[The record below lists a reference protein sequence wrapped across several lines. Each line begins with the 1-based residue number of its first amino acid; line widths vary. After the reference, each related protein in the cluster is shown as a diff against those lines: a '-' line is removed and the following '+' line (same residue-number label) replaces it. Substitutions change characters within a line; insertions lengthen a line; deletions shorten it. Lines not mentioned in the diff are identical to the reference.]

1 MASKLAVERV
11 IGAAVKPTVGA
22 VFNTLEDRIK
32 QVQQEGNQPQ
42 ALKNA
47 IGDVIRLD
55 EAVRAAQR
63 SGSSAASALQ
73 SSLDKARNS
82 LRSQGVDVRKL
93 REQYQALGRA
103 LEGSELQ
110 AKGRQQFADGKAGL
124 GRAVTGFKAIAIP
137 AMISADFQSIVRDI
151 AIKAGVAGEPQE
163 KQMARSFIS
172 TSQTTGMARND
183 VANMVR
189 NLVDGGMKADTALA
203 YAPLAA
209 KFAVGQGASGADTA
223 SIINALQANAKIT
236 DPKVMESALE
246 MIAAQTK
253 AGGFAAPDLA
263 TSLAPLLEKMGGLG
277 STGLSAVSQ
286 VGAMLQVQRRA
297 TGSSDQAASNLGS
310 WLSSLASAQI
320 SKEADPQK
328 AQAQFDVPEQISAA
342 LMAFAPNQALYTQ
355 YRDIAPKAKGG
366 LDNDLLARRET
377 SVQIWNEAY
386 QAIDES
392 MRSMGDAVRPLTD
405 NTAKVITFVAQ
416 AFTTL
421 TDKAQPLV
429 LGIAAV
435 GAAISAVTAVAGV
448 VQMGRGGLNV
458 GRGLFKEATAKD
470 QPGAKP
476 GKVSRLM
483 NIGLKVLGF
492 GGEDSPQGAGM
503 GTEPLQVFV
512 VNAGDFTGGGAGP
525 GSPGGRRTSRR
536 RQGNTRNAR
545 RNASSVRTA
554 PAPASTP
561 GGGGGVARL
570 ASGASKFGGL
580 LKRVPGGNLIGAG
593 LGVVD
598 TYRNARTVEAKAE
611 GYGAAAGG
619 FGGALAGAAA
629 GAALGSVVP
638 VLGTA
643 VGGVIGAM
651 VGGMGG
657 EDLGGWLGKRLF
669 GSDDPGKTSAQ
680 PTENLQLGASGPGDV
695 VRSLAVQ
702 PATPPGMA
710 SLAAANAPDRGP
722 SPQINQQFTFAPN
735 MPFTVQGGLSDP
747 LQLAQEVGAIVRRE
761 FDGLVSQAT
770 SRQLYD
776 APHVV

>member
-1 MASKLAVERV
+1 MASKLAVELV

-22 VFNTLEDRIK
+22 VFNTVEDRIK
-32 QVQQEGNQPQ
+32 QVQQEGNQPR
-42 ALKNA
+42 ALRNA
-47 IGDVIRLD
+47 IGDVMRLD

-63 SGSSAASALQ
+63 SGSSAASAMQ
-73 SSLDKARNS
+73 SRLDKARNS
-82 LRSQGVDVRKL
+82 LRSQGVDVSKL

-110 AKGRQQFADGKAGL
+110 AKGRQQWADGKAGI
-124 GRAVTGFKAIAIP
+124 GRAVTGVKAIAIP

-163 KQMARSFIS
+163 KQMARTFIT
-172 TSQTTGMARND
+172 TSQSTGMARND

-189 NLVDGGMKADTALA
+189 SLVDGGMKADTALA

-209 KFAVGQGASGADTA
+209 KFAVGQGVSGADTA
-223 SIINALQANAKIT
+223 GIINALQANAKIT
-236 DPKVMESALE
+236 DPMVMESALE
-246 MIAAQTK
+246 VIAAQTK
-253 AGGFAAPDLA
+253 AGGFEAADLA
-263 TSLAPLLEKMGGLG
+263 TSLAPLLEKMSGLG
-277 STGLSAVSQ
+277 TTGLSAVSQ
-286 VGAMLQVQRRA
+286 VGAMLQVQRSA

-310 WLSSLASAQI
+310 WLSSLASAQM

-328 AQAQFDVPEQISAA
+328 AQAQLDVPEQISAA
-342 LMAFAPNQALYTQ
+342 LMGFAPNQTLYTQ
-355 YRDIAPKAKGG
+355 YRDIAPQAKGG
-366 LDNDLLARRET
+366 LDSDLRARRET

-392 MRSMGDAVRPLTD
+392 MRSMGDAIRPLTD

-416 AFTTL
+416 AFTAL

-435 GAAISAVTAVAGV
+435 GAAISALTAVASV
-448 VQMGRGGLNV
+448 VQMGKGVLNV
-458 GRGLFKEATAKD
+458 GRGLFKEVTAKD
-470 QPGAKP
+470 PPGAKP
-476 GKVSRLM
+476 GRVSRLM

-503 GTEPLQVFV
+503 GTEPLKVFV

-525 GSPGGRRTSRR
+525 GNPGGRRTSRR
-536 RQGNTRNAR
+536 RQGNSRNAR
-545 RNASSVRTA
+545 RSTSSARSTS
-554 PAPASTP
+554 APASTP
-561 GGGGGVARL
+561 GVGGGVARL

-598 TYRNARTVEAKAE
+598 TYRNARTVDEKAK

-643 VGGVIGAM
+643 VGGAIGAM
-651 VGGMGG
+651 IGGMGG
-657 EDLGGWLGKRLF
+657 ENLGGWLGKRLF
-669 GSDDPGKTSAQ
+669 GSDAPGNASAQ
-680 PTENLQLGASGPGDV
+680 PADNVPPQTSGPGDV
-695 VRSLAVQ
+695 VRALAGQ
-702 PATPPGMA
+702 PTTQSSMA
-710 SLAAANAPDRGP
+710 SLAGAPVQERGP

-747 LQLAQEVGAIVRRE
+747 MQLAQEVGAIVRRE